1 MAKPKVFVTRVIRE
15 KGLELARDNC
25 QADIWPEELP
35 PSREELLEHVRGVD
49 GLLCLLT
56 DRIDG
61 EVMDAAGPGLKVISN
76 HAVGFDNIDV
86 AAATE
91 HGIPVGNTPGIL
103 TDATADMAF
112 ALMMAAGR
120 RVVEA
125 EKFLRAGKWRTW
137 DPSMLLG
144 ADFAGATL
152 GIIGFG
158 RIGQAVAKRASGFDM
173 RVLYYDPHA
182 SSSDQDALSSTSPRP
197 STAGFPG
204 PSARTGD
211 TADKH
216 RLLNPPLR
224 AESTDLDTLLAESDF
239 VSIHV
244 PLTPE
249 TRHMVDAELLAKLK
263 PNAVLVNTSRGAVLD
278 QSALYETLKERR
290 IFAAALDVTDP
301 EPLPLDSPLLKLD
314 NCIIVPHIASA
325 SVQSRDMM
333 AFLSAKNL
341 IAGLNGEKLPHC
353 VNPEVYS

>member
-1 MAKPKVFVTRVIRE
+1 MQYTLAMTKPKVFVTRVIRD
-15 KGLELARDNC
+15 KGLEVVKENC

-35 PSREELLEHVRGVD
+35 PSREVLLERVRGAD

-61 EVMDAAGPGLKVISN
+61 DVMNAAGPRLKVISN

-86 AAATE
+86 VAATAR
-91 HGIPVGNTPGIL
+91 GIPVGNTPGIL

-125 EKFLRAGKWRTW
+125 EKFLRAGKWKTW
-137 DPSMLLG
+137 GPSMLLG

-173 RVLYYDPHA
+173 RVLYYDPGA
-182 SSSDQDALSSTSPRP
+182 SPSDPNLS
-197 STAGFPG
+197 A
-204 PSARTGD
+204 A
-211 TADKH
+211 
-216 RLLNPPLR
+216 
-224 AESTDLDTLLAESDF
+224 STDLDTLLAESDF

-249 TRHMVDAELLAKLK
+249 TRHMVNAELLAKLN

-278 QSALYETLKERR
+278 QVALYETLKEHH

-301 EPLPLDSPLLKLD
+301 EPLPMDSPLLELD

-325 SVQSRDMM
+325 SVQSRNMM
-333 AFLSAKNL
+333 AFLSAENL

>member
-1 MAKPKVFVTRVIRE
+1 MQYTSGMKKSRVFVTRIIRN
-15 KGLELARDNC
+15 KGLELVKDNC

-35 PSREELLEHVRGVD
+35 PGRETLLERVRGVD

-61 EVMDAAGPGLKVISN
+61 EVMDTAGPGLKVISN

-91 HGIPVGNTPGIL
+91 RGIPVGNTPGIL

-125 EKFLRAGKWRTW
+125 EKFLRAGKWKTW
-137 DPSMLLG
+137 GPSMLLG
-144 ADFAGATL
+144 VDFAGATL

-158 RIGQAVAKRASGFDM
+158 RIGQAVAKRATGFDM
-173 RVLYYDPHA
+173 RVLYYDPGA
-182 SSSDQDALSSTSPRP
+182 SPSDPNLS
-197 STAGFPG
+197 AV
-204 PSARTGD
+204 
-211 TADKH
+211 
-216 RLLNPPLR
+216 
-224 AESTDLDTLLAESDF
+224 STDLDTLLAESDF
-239 VSIHV
+239 ISIHV

-249 TRHMVDAELLAKLK
+249 TRHLVNADFLAKLK
-263 PNAVLVNTSRGAVLD
+263 PNAVLVNTSRGGVLN

-301 EPLPLDSPLLKLD
+301 EPLPLDSPLLELD
-314 NCIIVPHIASA
+314 NCIILPHIASA
-325 SVQSRDMM
+325 SVGSRDMM
-333 AFLSAKNL
+333 SFLSAKNL
-341 IAGLNGEKLPHC
+341 LAGLNGEKLPHC
-353 VNPEVYS
+353 VNPEVYSR

>member
-1 MAKPKVFVTRVIRE
+1 MPKPNAFVTRVIRD
-15 KGLELARDNC
+15 KGLHLVKEAC

-35 PSREELLEHVRGVD
+35 PSREVLLERVRGVD

-56 DRIDG
+56 DHIDA

-91 HGIPVGNTPGIL
+91 RGIPVGNTPGIL

-125 EKFLRAGKWRTW
+125 EKFLRAGKWKTW
-137 DPSMLLG
+137 SPSLLLG
-144 ADFAGATL
+144 KDFAGATL

-158 RIGQAVAKRASGFDM
+158 RIGQAVAKRATGFDM
-173 RVLYYDPHA
+173 RVLYYDPSA
-182 SSSDQDALSSTSPRP
+182 SPQRP
-197 STAGFPG
+197 
-204 PSARTGD
+204 D
-211 TADKH
+211 
-216 RLLNPPLR
+216 LN
-224 AESTDLDTLLAESDF
+224 AVSTDLDTLLRESDF
-239 VSIHV
+239 VSLHV

-249 TRHMVDAELLAKLK
+249 TRKMVGADFLAKMK
-263 PNAVLVNTSRGAVLD
+263 PDAVLVNTSRGGVVD

-301 EPLPLDSPLLKLD
+301 EPLPLDSPLLELD

-333 AFLSAKNL
+333 AYLSAKNL

-353 VNPEVYS
+353 VNPEVYA

>member
-1 MAKPKVFVTRVIRE
+1 LQYTSAMAKPKVFVTRVIRD
-15 KGLELARDNC
+15 KGLELVRDNC

-35 PSREELLEHVRGVD
+35 PSREELLERVRGVE

-61 EVMDAAGPGLKVISN
+61 EVMDAAGQGLKVISN

-86 AAATE
+86 AAATA

-125 EKFLRAGKWRTW
+125 EKFLRAGKWKTW
-137 DPSMLLG
+137 GPSMLLG
-144 ADFAGATL
+144 VDFAGATL

-173 RVLYYDPHA
+173 RVLYYDPGALPPA
-182 SSSDQDALSSTSPRP
+182 STSSTGQQ
-197 STAGFPG
+197 AI
-204 PSARTGD
+204 
-211 TADKH
+211 
-216 RLLNPPLR
+216 
-224 AESTDLDTLLAESDF
+224 STDLDTLLRESDF

-244 PLTPE
+244 PLSPE
-249 TRHMVDAELLAKLK
+249 TRQLVNADFLAKLK

-278 QSALYETLKERR
+278 QVALYETLKEHH

-301 EPLPLDSPLLKLD
+301 EPLPLDSPLLELD

-333 AFLSAKNL
+333 AYLAAQNL
-341 IAGLNGEKLPHC
+341 LTGLNGEKLPHC